1 LKITHELDSTYHIYH
16 INEKAILK
24 RTYWFEMF
32 CDDDSPLVPQAEEGI
47 TDVQWLSVKELKKVY
62 DNTYDSIKE
71 VMKEI
76 HP

>member
-1 LKITHELDSTYHIYH
+1 
-16 INEKAILK
+16 
-24 RTYWFEMF
+24 MF